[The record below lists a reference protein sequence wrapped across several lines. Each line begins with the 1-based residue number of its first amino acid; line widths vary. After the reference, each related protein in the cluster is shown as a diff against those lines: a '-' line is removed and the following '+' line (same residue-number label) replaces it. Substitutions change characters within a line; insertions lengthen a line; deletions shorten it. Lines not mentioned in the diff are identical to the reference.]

1 MVGSKPREE
10 RVDHVVR
17 EEGDGGAVIE
27 GNVGTMSLFWM
38 LDLSAP
44 V

>member
-10 RVDHVVR
+10 RVDHVAR
-17 EEGDGGAVIE
+17 EEGDDGAVIE
-27 GNVGTMSLFWM
+27 GNVGTVSLLWM
-38 LDLSAP
+38 LDSSAP